1 MNDEVFQEAKEKIT
15 KGTRIPLKSW
25 DSIAEKFHV
34 DYVGDIRIDR
44 GDEHIAYLWGNEC
57 EYYGKPAI
65 VDETTMWGE
74 EFKYCVI
81 ACPEE
86 RPTYRMLIPYE
97 AIDMSEFLAENEEVL
112 PPESGLFD
120 LLMA

>member
-1 MNDEVFQEAKEKIT
+1 MNDEVFLEAKEKIT

-34 DYVGDIRIDR
+34 DREGDIRIDR
-44 GDEHIAYLWGNEC
+44 GDEHIAYLWGNDC

-65 VDETTMWGE
+65 VDEITVWGA
-74 EFKYCVI
+74 FKYCVI

-86 RPTYRMLIPYE
+86 HTSYRMLIPYE
-97 AIDMSEFLAENEEVL
+97 AIEMSEFLAENEEVL

-120 LLMA
+120 LLITA